1 LDRQGIR
8 AISRALLR
16 LLPCA
21 AALAVCACGGAAG
34 NTTVLTPSFSKTAST
49 DSTGIGKISHVV
61 IILQE
66 NRSFDNLFQGFPG
79 ADVQSY
85 GYTSEGKQVTLQPV
99 SLAAPWDLG
108 HNSVSYYQSC
118 DGQGSLPGTDC
129 KMDGFN
135 REIATCGNRG
145 EPPCPN
151 QHPQYSFVPNSETKP
166 YFAMAQQ
173 YVLADRMFASDFDAS
188 SFVSHQYII
197 AGQAASTINYPAT
210 TWGCDGGPKDTVP
223 TVTQQRQYGPRL
235 QACFDYRTLGDELD
249 NAGISWGYYTSSLE
263 DGSGN
268 LWSAYQAV
276 KHIRYGRDWNAD
288 VISPQTN
295 FYGDVKNGKLR
306 AVSWIMPTCR
316 NSDHASCDSTTGPHW
331 VASLVNAIGASKYWN
346 STAIFVMWDDY
357 GGWYDHVAPPLVD
370 YDGLGIRV
378 PLIVVSAYAKKSY
391 VSHTQ
396 YEHGSILKFVES
408 RFGLAPLS
416 ATDSR
421 ANSPV
426 DCFDFSAP
434 PRAFSPIPTTMRAAD
449 FIHQPPDY
457 RPPDNE

>member
-1 LDRQGIR
+1 MR
-8 AISRALLR
+8 AISRAARLWLL
-16 LLPCA
+16 
-21 AALAVCACGGAAG
+21 
-34 NTTVLTPSFSKTAST
+34 AST
-49 DSTGIGKISHVV
+49 FLVAACSATSSNVPPSMLAQTRPDSTGIGKISHVV
-61 IILQE
+61 IIVQE
-66 NRSFDNLFQGFPG
+66 NRSFDNLFQGFSG
-79 ADVQSY
+79 ADYQPY
-85 GYTSEGKQVTLQPV
+85 GYTFNGKKVTLQPV

-108 HNSVSYYQSC
+108 HNSVSYYEAC
-118 DGQGSLPGTDC
+118 DGQGSKPGTDC

-135 REIATCGNRG
+135 REAATCGHPG
-145 EPPCPN
+145 QPPCPF
-151 QHPQYSFVPNSETKP
+151 QYPAYGYVPASETKP
-166 YFAMAQQ
+166 YFSMAQQ
-173 YVLADRMFASDFDAS
+173 YVLADRMFETDFDAS
-188 SFVSHQYII
+188 SYVSHQYII
-197 AGQAASTINYPAT
+197 AGQAASAINYPAT

-235 QACFDYRTLGDELD
+235 APCFDYKTLGDELD

-276 KHIRYGRDWNAD
+276 KHIRYGPDWNAD

-295 FYGDVKNGKLR
+295 FLSDVKNGKMR

-331 VASLVNAIGASKYWN
+331 VASLVNAVGNSKYWN
-346 STAIFVMWDDY
+346 STAIFIMWDDY
-357 GGWYDHVAPPLVD
+357 GGWYDHVPPPYVD

-378 PLIVVSAYAKKSY
+378 PLIVVSPYALQGV

-396 YEHGSILKFVES
+396 YEHGSILKFVED
-408 RFGLAPLS
+408 RFGLARLS
-416 ATDSR
+416 ATDAR

-426 DCFDFSAP
+426 DCFNFSAT
-434 PRAFSPIPTTMRAAD
+434 PRPFAPIPSRLRAAD
-449 FIHQPPDY
+449 FERQPPDH